1 MALLIGADLR
11 QDINDLPAHHD
22 QENEV
27 TTANEGDHP
36 AEDVTPRP
44 PSRRPRSLTHPEHDH
59 TRRRHFS
66 FEPGDDQMQE
76 LDANIRSYDA
86 LSQTD
91 STDSGFSSSS
101 AFRLFDDGL
110 ETDDDDTTRLLASS
124 SGGMLSPR

>member
-1 MALLIGADLR
+1 MR
-11 QDINDLPAHHD
+11 
-22 QENEV
+22 
-27 TTANEGDHP
+27 
-36 AEDVTPRP
+36 
-44 PSRRPRSLTHPEHDH
+44 
-59 TRRRHFS
+59 
-66 FEPGDDQMQE
+66 E